1 MSDWQTDQPHPK
13 HNNPGQHPNNPTPQY
28 YGNPQWEPQPPQK
41 KSHWVRNTLLTSF
54 CLLILGGAA
63 SCAALFLAAG
73 SAVNDAVTEA
83 AATDA
88 EPGGPD
94 NPLEIHIGKPFK
106 VSGFAYQSG
115 WKASP
120 DAIGSVD
127 VHKLR
132 VTNHRKKKD
141 SALVDIKFWKGTEV
155 VAATNCTS
163 DPIDV
168 GTTVALSC
176 LSGDDWVK
184 GYDRI
189 TINDTF

>member
-1 MSDWQTDQPHPK
+1 
-13 HNNPGQHPNNPTPQY
+13 
-28 YGNPQWEPQPPQK
+28 
-41 KSHWVRNTLLTSF
+41 
-54 CLLILGGAA
+54 
-63 SCAALFLAAG
+63 
-73 SAVNDAVTEA
+73 VN
-83 AATDA
+83 
-88 EPGGPD
+88 
-94 NPLEIHIGKPFK
+94 
-106 VSGFAYQSG
+106 GFSYKAG

-127 VHKLR
+127 VHNLR

-155 VAATNCTS
+155 VAATSCTS

-176 LSGDDWVK
+176 LSGDDWAK